1 MLVLFTDTDTDLT
14 PVEAKKLGYKLISMP
29 YVIDDK
35 EIHPFEK
42 GDNFDYKTF
51 YEMLRGGTIPKTCAL
66 SPNSYINY
74 FEEEFKKGNDI
85 LYVHFS
91 KAMSGTFDSM
101 NIALEELYTI
111 YPNRKVY
118 TIDTKGISI
127 LSYIIVKEVA
137 KLYNQ
142 GMKVED
148 ILKWANEEI
157 DHYAVY
163 FYADDLKFFQKS
175 GRVSNFTAIMGNL
188 IGIHPILNMGSDG
201 IMRSISKARGK
212 TNTLLKILDY
222 VEDLEYNIKD
232 YPVIIG
238 HSDALDIANTLSKML
253 KDKFGDDLNTEIVW
267 VNPTAG
273 SHCGPSTIGVTF
285 HSKRR

>member
-1 MLVLFTDTDTDLT
+1 
-14 PVEAKKLGYKLISMP
+14 
-29 YVIDDK
+29 
-35 EIHPFEK
+35 
-42 GDNFDYKTF
+42 
-51 YEMLRGGTIPKTCAL
+51 
-66 SPNSYINY
+66 
-74 FEEEFKKGNDI
+74 
-85 LYVHFS
+85 
-91 KAMSGTFDSM
+91 MSGTFDSM
-101 NIALEELYTI
+101 NIALEELSET

-142 GMKVED
+142 GKMVEE
-148 ILKWANEEI
+148 ILKWANEEV

-163 FYADDLKFFQKS
+163 FYADDLKFFQRS
-175 GRVSNFTAIMGNL
+175 GRVSNFSAIMGSL

-212 TNTLLKILDY
+212 KNTLVKILDY
-222 VEDLEYNIKD
+222 VIELEDDIKD
-232 YPVIIG
+232 YNVVIG
-238 HSDALDIANTLSKML
+238 HSDALDIAKTLDKML
-253 KDKFGDDLNTEIVW
+253 KEKFGDDLNTEIIW

-273 SHCGPSTIGVTF
+273 SHCGPSNVGVTF